1 MKQAIRQWGRSRW
14 YILLLPLFFAVSCSD
29 ETLSLFFDITPQT
42 EQEKAAEAAAK
53 QQAEAKAAAS
63 VAAVQ
68 PGAPAVAEEGE
79 RPEIEAILD
88 WEGASE
94 MLPKDDMDEVDW
106 SAALRE
112 GIIKPR
118 RQVAGQ
124 ADPQAMLFKWDFYFA
139 GPDPESDAYFP
150 HSSHTEW
157 LACES
162 CHPAIFPYR
171 ELGLG
176 TPGTTEVSGPYSI
189 SMDRVFEG
197 EFCGI
202 CHGKVA
208 FTLDSCNR
216 CHTKM

>member
-1 MKQAIRQWGRSRW
+1 MTKRGGSRW

-29 ETLSLFFDITPQT
+29 ESLSLFFDIPPPTL
-42 EQEKAAEAAAK
+42 QEKAAEAAAK
-53 QQAEAKAAAS
+53 QAEAKAKAEAEAMAAAGQTGG
-63 VAAVQ
+63 AA
-68 PGAPAVAEEGE
+68 AAEDEGE
-79 RPEIEAILD
+79 RPEIETILD
-88 WEGASE
+88 WEQASE

-106 SAALRE
+106 MAALRE

-124 ADPQAMLFKWDFYFA
+124 ADPQAMHFKWDFYFA
-139 GPDPESDAYFP
+139 GPDPESDAFFP

-157 LACES
+157 LTCES

-171 ELGLG
+171 ELGTDPEG
-176 TPGTTEVSGPYSI
+176 RYSI
-189 SMDRVFEG
+189 VMDQVFEG
-197 EFCGI
+197 EYCGK

-208 FTLDSCNR
+208 FSLDSCNR